1 MDVSLTLRTLWPEK
15 ESDIEKWTSA
25 YKSSSTSETWQDR
38 TTEMTVEDQLV
49 SPLHAIDCCQNQR
62 QIKSALGGYYALCFK
77 TCTMVLFFY
86 RAMHFSAKRG
96 IAIACRLS
104 VCLSVCNVG
113 EL

>member
-77 TCTMVLFFY
+77 PAPWCCFFINIVS
-86 RAMHFSAKRG
+86 HSFDD
-96 IAIACRLS
+96 
-104 VCLSVCNVG
+104 VT
-113 EL
+113 